1 MAPFVVEKL
10 QADQLDNSLDGSM
23 IVELVEERMAVM
35 GLVMYLL
42 NNESWAMAFEDMDS
56 ID

>member
-23 IVELVEERMAVM
+23 IVGLVEERMAVM